1 MARGYIATS
10 SGGVTSDETTVT
22 KDKVLIGETY
32 LGADTDDEVGTGTM
46 PNNGAINGTLNAGQS
61 KNIPAGYTS
70 GGTITA
76 NSLASQTS
84 ANATAAYI
92 LNPYT
97 AWVNGSR
104 LTGSMTNYSGKTS
117 TSNYVSSN
125 FRSGTTN
132 YIFASPGA
140 TGYFT
145 SGTYLRIPATNLAA
159 GNIKKGV
166 QIMGITG
173 TFEGYSASNN
183 QLYNRG
189 AFGSGYNI
197 NSFKAY
203 MTGDEG
209 SILTAETGQIKV
221 YMTGEVLSLSYH
233 FHGGLKSS
241 TNTLINYSAYN
252 TLYITFSYS
261 YAESDSN
268 EYSDTT
274 YLDLTAL
281 NSSGGKISST
291 RYVEVLPGYTRRWE
305 QGATEKT
312 VFTNISSYNGMGG
325 FSIDLY
331 ANRRWRSGGTSSY
344 HSYNHTAYVQR
355 IYLT

>member
-32 LGADTDDEVGTGTM
+32 LGADTDDEVGTGIM
-46 PNNGAINGTLNAGQS
+46 PNNGAMNGTLNAGQS
-61 KNIPAGYTS
+61 KNIPAGYTT

-76 NSLASQTS
+76 NSLASQTP

-166 QIMGITG
+166 TILGITG
-173 TFEGYSASNN
+173 TFEGYVSSP
-183 QLYNRG
+183 LYLFRRG
-189 AFGSGYNI
+189 TI
-197 NSFKAY
+197 
-203 MTGDEG
+203 
-209 SILTAETGQIKV
+209 ITGQSISFGDSSDKLNGDHIEV
-221 YMTGEVLSLSYH
+221 YSGSY
-233 FHGGLKSS
+233 F
-241 TNTLINYSAYN
+241 NNFI
-252 TLYITFSYS
+252 
-261 YAESDSN
+261 
-268 EYSDTT
+268 
-274 YLDLTAL
+274 DLTSYKFLKFIGKGTYHSCTATISIL
-281 NSSGGKISST
+281 NSSLENIANASGMVKTGTEITIFTDISA
-291 RYVEVLPGYTRRWE
+291 L
-305 QGATEKT
+305 
-312 VFTNISSYNGMGG
+312 NG
-325 FSIDLY
+325 LY
-331 ANRRWRSGGTSSY
+331 
-344 HSYNHTAYVQR
+344 R
-355 IYLT
+355 IYLNGGVRSGVKESVNYYEIYLSNI

>member
-32 LGADTDDEVGTGTM
+32 LGSDTDDEVGTGTM
-46 PNNGAINGTLNAGQS
+46 PNNGAISGTLNAGQS
-61 KNIPAGYTS
+61 KSIPAGYTT

-97 AWVNGSR
+97 AWVNGSK

-125 FRSGTTN
+125 FRSGTTG

-173 TFEGYSASNN
+173 TFEGYATSPLYLFNNGTWGGGISGFGTGYYDYSSYIYNSGSRIYVKAHSGPGGTSNRFRPFN
-183 QLYNRG
+183 ATIDLTNYN
-189 AFGSGYNI
+189 YLKVTVLN
-197 NSFKAY
+197 
-203 MTGDEG
+203 TG
-209 SILTAETGQIKV
+209 
-221 YMTGEVLSLSYH
+221 
-233 FHGGLKSS
+233 
-241 TNTLINYSAYN
+241 SAYIGVGIN
-252 TLYITFSYS
+252 TSPTVRYDSDISIR
-261 YAESDSN
+261 AE
-268 EYSDTT
+268 
-274 YLDLTAL
+274 
-281 NSSGGKISST
+281 GG
-291 RYVEVLPGYTRRWE
+291 RNG
-305 QGATEKT
+305 T
-312 VFTNISSYNGMGG
+312 VILNISSCSGWYYIYIIGSYSD
-325 FSIDLY
+325 SI
-331 ANRRWRSGGTSSY
+331 N
-344 HSYNHTAYVQR
+344 TASQV
-355 IYLT
+355 YLSLT